1 MTVKDRRD
9 TLPVSALS
17 NDGPRRALPGRVDW
31 ASVGPFYALDD
42 PSRGIEISEGTAD
55 IFAVTEDRWCPLGT
69 RLHHHRVHPGPG
81 LETRRA
87 KGGRRRVA
95 AL

>member
-55 IFAVTEDRWCPLGT
+55 IFAVTENRWCPLGT
-69 RLHHHRVHPGPG
+69 VSPGSIIIGCTPVLGWRLGV
-81 LETRRA
+81 
-87 KGGRRRVA
+87 RRRVA